1 LKSQIASALRPAA
14 SLLIIMLEI
23 GAPIIILLYLLGFVT
38 NWLLDRQKLF
48 AYLDSGSSL
57 LGRLQLGFE
66 AVSVLAI
73 IAGVLMLLYRAGK
86 QLTK

>member
-1 LKSQIASALRPAA
+1 
-14 SLLIIMLEI
+14 MLEI

-66 AVSVLAI
+66 AISALAI

>member
-1 LKSQIASALRPAA
+1 
-14 SLLIIMLEI
+14 MLEI